1 MEITDLITKLTMN
14 LGICMSNKELN
25 EVYEALDEYLEE
37 SKDWKFD
44 VVFQYVKNNKD
55 DVNVL
60 DKAVELSK
68 DLGLTSKAKMYG
80 EQEFWRMKLN
90 SINIKEI
97 GEDKPKKEKQKQG
110 KKITYQASDYGCG
123 GSSSYGCGSSSDY
136 GCGYSSK
143 RYGC

>member
-1 MEITDLITKLTMN
+1 MN
-14 LGICMSNKELN
+14 IGICMSNKELN

-37 SKDWKFD
+37 SKDWKYD
-44 VVFQYVKNNKD
+44 VVFQYVKNNQD

-90 SINIKEI
+90 SMNVK
-97 GEDKPKKEKQKQG
+97 EDKPKKEQKQVEKKV
-110 KKITYQASDYGCG
+110 KKITYQTYDYGCG
-123 GSSSYGCGSSSDY
+123 GSSHTYGC
-136 GCGYSSK
+136 
-143 RYGC
+143 

>member
-1 MEITDLITKLTMN
+1 MKISDLITKLTMN
-14 LGICMSNKELN
+14 IGICMSNKELN

-37 SKDWKFD
+37 SKDWKYD
-44 VVFQYVKNNKD
+44 VIFQYIKNHQY

-90 SINIKEI
+90 NINVKEN
-97 GEDKPKKEKQKQG
+97 KPKKEKQKEV
-110 KKITYQASDYGCG
+110 KKITYQSYNYGCG
-123 GSSSYGCGSSSDY
+123 EVQKTYGC
-136 GCGYSSK
+136 
-143 RYGC
+143 

>member
-44 VVFQYVKNNKD
+44 VVFQYVKNNQD

-90 SINIKEI
+90 SIKVK
-97 GEDKPKKEKQKQG
+97 EDKPKKTTTKP
-110 KKITYQASDYGCG
+110 KIYNSSPSYRCG
-123 GSSSYGCGSSSDY
+123 SSSSYGCGSSSSSY
-136 GCGYSSK
+136 GCG
-143 RYGC
+143 

>member
-1 MEITDLITKLTMN
+1 MN
-14 LGICMSNKELN
+14 IGICMSNKELN

-37 SKDWKFD
+37 SKDWKYD
-44 VVFQYVKNNKD
+44 VVFQYVKNHQD

-90 SINIKEI
+90 SINVK
-97 GEDKPKKEKQKQG
+97 EDKPKKAQLKPIEKEV
-110 KKITYQASDYGCG
+110 KKITYQTYDYGCSGSSRRESYHSYGCG
-123 GSSSYGCGSSSDY
+123 GSSKTYGC
-136 GCGYSSK
+136 
-143 RYGC
+143 

>member
-1 MEITDLITKLTMN
+1 MEIKDLITKLTMN

-44 VVFQYVKNNKD
+44 VVFQYLKNNKD

-60 DKAVELSK
+60 DKVVELSK

-97 GEDKPKKEKQKQG
+97 GEDKPKKTTTKT
-110 KKITYQASDYGCG
+110 KKYNSSYSGCG
-123 GSSSYGCGSSSDY
+123 SSSSYGCGGSSSDY
-136 GCGYSSK
+136 GCGRSSS